1 MDQDESWYD
10 DNAFVLQHDIL
21 RDLAIR
27 QSSQE
32 PVEERKRLFL
42 DLIGNKLPNWWSQ
55 QNQPFIIKARLLSI
69 STGNRFAL
77 SPIFFLYYSQF
88 FKNPKQMNDHIQFT

>member
-10 DNAFVLQHDIL
+10 DSAFVLQHDIL

-77 SPIFFLYYSQF
+77 SPIFCSLL
-88 FKNPKQMNDHIQFT
+88 FTIF